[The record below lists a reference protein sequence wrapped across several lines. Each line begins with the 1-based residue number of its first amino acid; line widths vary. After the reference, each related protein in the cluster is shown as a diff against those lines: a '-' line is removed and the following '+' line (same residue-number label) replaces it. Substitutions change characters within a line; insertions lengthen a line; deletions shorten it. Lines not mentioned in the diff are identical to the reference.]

1 MCKLPGYSTDKFKKA
16 LKRKGF
22 EKDRSNGGHEIWE
35 RKITQSISIP
45 IHDKEINGAMAKR
58 LDKEYELGLFK

>member
-1 MCKLPGYSTDKFKKA
+1 MAKLPGYPTDKFISA

-22 EKDRSNGGHEIWE
+22 EKDRAKGGHEVWE
-35 RKITQSISIP
+35 RKTTQSISVP

-58 LDKEYELGLFK
+58 LDKEFGLGLYK